1 MTKNRILWLDI
12 ARCLAIL
19 SVLLVH
25 SAESGYSSLGLEELA
40 GLGAPSACFRVICFT
55 AGRLGVP
62 VFLAISGYL
71 LLDRDYSTSEKI
83 IRFYKTN
90 LLPLLLT
97 VEIWVLLYYF
107 SQVFFSSQEFS
118 LRHLVDNMLFMRKN
132 EYSHFWYMPMIIG
145 LYVAIPFIARAIKG
159 ISAKA
164 LIVPF
169 AVLFT
174 VVFVVK
180 SLNTFYDLL
189 EIETLSPRID
199 VTFIGGNYG
208 AYLLM
213 GLFCKRGYFKRLPCI
228 LLAFGFLVSCAFCCF
243 IMLFS
248 VKKGYDYHLWYDFI
262 GVFVASL
269 CLFELVSRI
278 EIKGSSKASRAFAYS
293 VSLLS
298 QLSLGIYFIHKPILN
313 VVRAYLW
320 HFITLRPVLAAA
332 VFVLTLAVSFII
344 AFVISK
350 IPKVR
355 KWILLIK

>member
-25 SAESGYSSLGLEELA
+25 SAESGYSSLSLEELA

-159 ISAKA
+159 INAKA

-189 EIETLSPRID
+189 EIETLSPGID

-208 AYLLM
+208 FYLL
-213 GLFCKRGYFKRLPCI
+213 L
-228 LLAFGFLVSCAFCCF
+228 GFLCKKGCFKKIKSVPLVIGFLLFCAFCCF
-243 IMLFS
+243 TLLFA
-248 VKKGYDYHLWYDFI
+248 VKKGFDYHLWYNFI
-262 GVFVASL
+262 GVLFATV
-269 CLFELVSRI
+269 CLFELLSRF
-278 EIKGSSKASRAFAYS
+278 EIKGNSKASRAFAYCA
-293 VSLLS
+293 SLLS
-298 QLSLGIYFIHKPILN
+298 QLSLGIYFIHKPVLN
-313 VVRAYLW
+313 VVRTYLYRY
-320 HFITLRPVLAAA
+320 ITLRPVLTVA
-332 VFVLTLAVSFII
+332 VFALTFSVSFVI

-355 KWILLIK
+355 KWILLVK